1 MKKIHQIDQH
11 GFFGSPSR
19 NSPSLHLNETT
30 PTIDYLLFRERFID
44 WVVSDNISFNG
55 ASSDKLK
62 AVLETLNSK
71 AKSVFPDSHSTVHN
85 WMMKDFEILKER
97 IREEL
102 HSAQSKINLSFD
114 IWTAPNHLPFLGIE
128 AHFIDRNSKFQNLLI
143 AFRLILG
150 SHTGENIALI
160 INEIIDFFNIRA
172 ILGYSTADNASNNDT
187 AAKVIYSHLG
197 QNWRHMRL
205 RCGAH
210 ILNLAARAGLY
221 GKASKATT
229 KKLEGEAEDRRV
241 QQENE
246 ENEAIAKQIN
256 ASPVNEKVI
265 LQQQQAWRAKGPIG
279 KLHNIVIHVIS
290 SSQRREAFKLA
301 QKIVKDDDAVRLY
314 ALILDGGVRWNSTYE
329 MIKRGMYLFLI
340 FTLIL
345 ALY

>member
-97 IREEL
+97 IREEH

-128 AHFIDRNSKFQNLLI
+128 AHFIDRNSKFQ
-143 AFRLILG
+143 
-150 SHTGENIALI
+150 
-160 INEIIDFFNIRA
+160 
-172 ILGYSTADNASNNDT
+172 
-187 AAKVIYSHLG
+187 
-197 QNWRHMRL
+197 
-205 RCGAH
+205 
-210 ILNLAARAGLY
+210 
-221 GKASKATT
+221 
-229 KKLEGEAEDRRV
+229 
-241 QQENE
+241 
-246 ENEAIAKQIN
+246 
-256 ASPVNEKVI
+256 
-265 LQQQQAWRAKGPIG
+265 
-279 KLHNIVIHVIS
+279 
-290 SSQRREAFKLA
+290 
-301 QKIVKDDDAVRLY
+301 
-314 ALILDGGVRWNSTYE
+314 
-329 MIKRGMYLFLI
+329 
-340 FTLIL
+340 
-345 ALY
+345 